1 MDNLQHVL
9 TTLLRISIELGH
21 ILLDALITIEEWAHD
36 RLGQFGLSANVQ
48 TVIMTGVALVLILA
62 ALRLFGGLIRFI
74 VVVVLLLIAVH
85 ILLPVLPH

>member
-9 TTLLRISIELGH
+9 TTLLRVSVELGY
-21 ILLDALITIEEWAHD
+21 ILLNTLVNIEEWTRD

-48 TVIMTGVALVLILA
+48 TAIMIGVALGLILV

-74 VVVVLLLIAVH
+74 VIVALLLIAVH
-85 ILLPVLPH
+85 ILLPVIPH